1 MSQTAHTVA
10 QPIREID
17 VFTDA
22 DGDLLYYKV
31 GRQGVTRIEAIT
43 KPGLHCDI
51 PYVQVWMG
59 QTCEAELCQHNIIG
73 VYFDPAVSA

>member
-1 MSQTAHTVA
+1 MSQTAHTIK
-10 QPIREID
+10 QPIREIV

-31 GRQGVTRIEAIT
+31 ARQGVTRIEAIT

-51 PYVQVWMG
+51 PYVQVWRG
-59 QTCEAELCQHNIIG
+59 LECEAEFCQHNIIG
-73 VYFDPAVSA
+73 VYYDPAVSA